1 MKKDSDRNFKVWA
14 WAAIAVPAFFLLAA
28 GDLALRSRGALL
40 RAERED
46 AWRDNPAA
54 KAAYFEEQYAR
65 ETAPD
70 KAAAAV
76 PPSPETAARAA
87 ALRKAEKE
95 FRISESSAKMAY
107 IWYKTAAGDFY
118 FPMNPWAARAREKLP
133 AALAAWRAELAAKG
147 VKAEEWMLQ

>member
-1 MKKDSDRNFKVWA
+1 MKKDSDRNFKVRA

-40 RAERED
+40 RAEREE

-65 ETAPD
+65 ETAPG
-70 KAAAAV
+70 KAAAAA
-76 PPSPETAARAA
+76 PPSPENAARELN
-87 ALRKAEKE
+87 LRKAGKE
-95 FRISESSAKMAY
+95 FRVSESSAKMAY

-118 FPMNPWAARAREKLP
+118 FPINPWAARARAKLP
-133 AALAAWRAELAAKG
+133 AALAAWRTELAAKG
-147 VKAEEWMLQ
+147 VKAEEWMVE

>member
-1 MKKDSDRNFKVWA
+1 MKKDSDRDFKAWA
-14 WAAIAVPAFFLLAA
+14 WIAIAVPAFFLLAA

-40 RAERED
+40 RAEREE
-46 AWRDNPAA
+46 AWRDDPAA
-54 KAAYFEEQYAR
+54 KAAYFEERYAR

-70 KAAAAV
+70 AA

-87 ALRKAEKE
+87 ELRKAGKE
-95 FRISESSAKMAY
+95 FRVSESSAKMAY

-118 FPMNPWAARAREKLP
+118 FPMNPWAARARAKLP

-147 VKAEEWMLQ
+147 VKAEEWMVE